1 MGIERTPNRQG
12 TSGRNH
18 HPYGY
23 ASAFIGGPITGGYK
37 GVSGAI
43 GRNGLATM
51 FATPAENRMAA
62 LLAMGIWPFAAEGF
76 YVADAPAATTELEAA
91 QRAMARFLGRMP

>member
-1 MGIERTPNRQG
+1 MT
-12 TSGRNH
+12 GRNH

-23 ASAFIGGPITGGYK
+23 VSAFIGGPITADYK

-43 GRNGLATM
+43 GRDGRATK
-51 FATPAENRMAA
+51 FATPSENRMAA

-76 YVADAPAATTELEAA
+76 NVADAPAATTELEAA
-91 QRAMARFLGRMP
+91 QRAMAKFLGRMP